1 MKLISPVDRVSAK
14 EVVRNRSLVRQLI
27 KHTFGGFGVQERCSY
42 LLNFLAFDLLII
54 FLLFFQKSTK
64 SMMAIVQGVIYWY
77 PPKKLKYGKPR
88 LGESTLT

>member
-42 LLNFLAFDLLII
+42 LLNFLAFD
-54 FLLFFQKSTK
+54 FSFFFQKSTK

-77 PPKKLKYGKPR
+77 PLKKLKYGKPR